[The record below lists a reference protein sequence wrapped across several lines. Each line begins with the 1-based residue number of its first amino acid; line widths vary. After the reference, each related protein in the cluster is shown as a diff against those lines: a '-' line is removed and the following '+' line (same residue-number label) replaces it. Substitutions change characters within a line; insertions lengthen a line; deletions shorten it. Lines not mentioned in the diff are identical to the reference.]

1 MIFYRWKMKSKS
13 FAPSDKFKIFKVQL
27 NLKFS
32 KDFKV
37 LKIQRLI
44 YILSYF
50 DIANFNNNSSNNSST
65 AATSIFNHFK

>member
-1 MIFYRWKMKSKS
+1 MKSKS

-27 NLKFS
+27 S

-65 AATSIFNHFK
+65 AAPLIFNHFK

>member
-1 MIFYRWKMKSKS
+1 MESKS

-27 NLKFS
+27 S

-37 LKIQRLI
+37 LKIPLI

-50 DIANFNNNSSNNSST
+50 DIANFNNNSNTANNNSST
-65 AATSIFNHFK
+65 AAPLIFNHFK

>member
-27 NLKFS
+27 S

-65 AATSIFNHFK
+65 AATLIFNHFK

>member
-1 MIFYRWKMKSKS
+1 MKSKS

-27 NLKFS
+27 S

-50 DIANFNNNSSNNSST
+50 DIANFNNNSSTNSST
-65 AATSIFNHFK
+65 AATLIFNHFK

>member
-1 MIFYRWKMKSKS
+1 MKSKS

-27 NLKFS
+27 S

-50 DIANFNNNSSNNSST
+50 DIANFNNNFSNNSST
-65 AATSIFNHFK
+65 AATLIFNHFK

>member
-1 MIFYRWKMKSKS
+1 MKSKS
-13 FAPSDKFKIFKVQL
+13 FALSDKFKIFKVQL
-27 NLKFS
+27 S

-37 LKIQRLI
+37 LKIPLI

-65 AATSIFNHFK
+65 AATLIFNHFK

>member
-27 NLKFS
+27 S

-37 LKIQRLI
+37 LKIPLI

-50 DIANFNNNSSNNSST
+50 DIANFNNNSNNNSST
-65 AATSIFNHFK
+65 AATLIFNHFK

>member
-1 MIFYRWKMKSKS
+1 MKSKS

-27 NLKFS
+27 S

-50 DIANFNNNSSNNSST
+50 DIANFNNNSSNNSCT
-65 AATSIFNHFK
+65 AAPLIFNHFK